1 MAQEVYRP
9 AFPDATFPKISY
21 GLPFYEACAKHVTET
36 FNASRVY
43 IIASKSLSTQTD
55 NLEKLKSALGSK
67 VVGVRVGMT
76 PHTLWSECLEVTEE
90 CRKLNADLLV
100 TLGAGSLTDAA
111 KIVAAALANNASTFD
126 DLEALHSGTDWTA
139 HRPHIKQA
147 TVPQIAIPTSLS
159 GGEYQALGG
168 GTNDHT
174 HAKRGF
180 NHGTNVPAL
189 VVIDER
195 LSVSTPDRFWLS
207 TGVRAVDHCVET
219 LCGMHVDRRG
229 DDAAREGLKLLVPG
243 LLRCKAD
250 KSDVK
255 ARFDCQMGVIHA
267 MSAVRSGVSLG
278 ASHGIGHQLGPL
290 GVGHGETSC
299 ILLPVVCKYNRKVN
313 EDKQNGVEKILW
325 ADAEVKSV
333 LQRRGLQE
341 STADLGD
348 CLDAIFT
355 ELGMPRSLGVMD
367 VGEDKFDA
375 LADHSLAD
383 RWCAT
388 NPIPLKNKE
397 QVLEILRMA
406 A

>member
-1 MAQEVYRP
+1 MAQEVYRQ
-9 AFPDATFPKISY
+9 AFPDAVFPKISY

-55 NLEKLKSALGSK
+55 NLEKLKTALGSK

-76 PHTLWSECLEVTEE
+76 PHTLWSECLEVAEE

-111 KIVAAALANNASTFD
+111 KIVAAALANNASTFA

-139 HRPHIKQA
+139 HRPHIAQA

-168 GTNDHT
+168 GTDDRT
-174 HAKRGF
+174 HAKYGF

-195 LSVSTPDRFWLS
+195 LSATTPDRFWLS
-207 TGVRAVDHCVET
+207 TGVRAIDHCVET
-219 LCGMHVDRRG
+219 LCGLHDDRRG
-229 DDAAREGLKLLVPG
+229 DDAAREGLRLLVPG

-250 KSDVK
+250 RNDVR

-299 ILLPVVCKYNRKVN
+299 ILLPAVCKYNKKVN
-313 EDKQNGVEKILW
+313 EDKQKGVEKILW

-333 LQRRGLQE
+333 LQKRGLQE

-348 CLDAIFT
+348 CLDVIFT
-355 ELGMPRSLGVMD
+355 ELGMPRSLGVMG

-375 LADHSLAD
+375 LAEHSLAD

-388 NPIPLKNKE
+388 NPIPLKNKD
-397 QVLEILRMA
+397 QVLEILGMA